1 MKTFRKYNLI
11 IGWALFVI
19 SAVVYLLTMES
30 TTSFWDTGEFITSSY
45 KLEVGHPPGAPF
57 FMILGRFFTLFAS
70 NVENISVSMNV
81 LSALASAFTILF
93 LFWTISHLAVKMLV
107 KTEEEYTSGKIL
119 SIILASSVGALAYA
133 FSDTFWFS
141 AVEAEVYGTSSLFT
155 AFVFWAIL
163 KWENTADEPQANKW
177 IILIAYLMG
186 LSIGVHLLNL
196 LAIPAIVFVVYFRK
210 YEVTRKGIII
220 SILLSIILLGV
231 MMYML
236 IPGIVMVGSWLEL
249 ICVNSFGMP
258 YHSGLI
264 LYSILLFSGIALAIY
279 FTYKK
284 KMVIW
289 NTLVTVFAVIA
300 IGYASYGV
308 IIIRSNANTPL
319 DESNP
324 DTAFSLLRY
333 LNREQYGDTP
343 LFYGTY
349 FNAPAIELIDG
360 KPVYYK
366 EDGKY
371 IKVTP
376 PDYKFHDDFKGF
388 MPRMWSDQPHHV
400 EKYLYWAKMQKSEL
414 YEVVRDQNGS
424 PVRGSDGQYQFD
436 TSQPLEKPTFVQNM
450 RFLVRY
456 QIGFM
461 YMRYFMWNFAGRQND
476 IQGNGELN
484 NGNWISGINFI
495 DNARLG
501 PQDKLP
507 DNLKNN
513 RGMNKYYLLPLILG
527 IFGMIFQYK
536 RENQDFWVVV
546 LLFLFT
552 GLAIV
557 AYLNQYPHQP
567 RERDYAYAGSFYA
580 FAIWIG
586 LGVLGIINTI
596 SKEYKSV
603 MAITGVG
610 ILSLVFV
617 PGLMAAE
624 NWDDHDRSGRYTA
637 RDFAYNY
644 LNSCEENAIIFTN
657 GDNDTFPLWY
667 IQEVEDVRTDVRV
680 INLSYF
686 TADWYIGQMST
697 RMYDSEPV
705 KFSFNE
711 REYRNSVRDYIQF
724 ADNTLMLLDEK
735 YGANKVYFEKEY
747 ADLYS
752 RFLTLAG
759 KSKLPELAP
768 KDYEE
773 LQKGHEL
780 ISFSSFASAIGK
792 VSRQSE
798 QLGFNTM
805 ELESLINS
813 VESFAKRI
821 DVAHMPLND
830 ALKFLV
836 SNNPRFKDG
845 RYFFPGRKF
854 VIEVDTAAVIAQG
867 FLTPEQKESIVTE
880 MRFELDG
887 MRGLPKNSLMI
898 LDLINEVSKDNWDRP
913 VYFAITASKEN
924 FLDLEPYLHR
934 EGLGY
939 RLLPATG
946 ANDDLFAGSVSTDKM
961 YDNVM
966 NKFRW
971 GNIEDPHVYLDEN
984 NLRMLT
990 NFRYTF
996 ASLANALVDDGK
1008 KDSALAVVDR
1018 CMELMPMER
1027 VGYNASI
1034 MPLIQIYYS
1043 LGEIEK
1049 ANEISLDFAKMM
1061 DSELY
1066 YYEDLMADKPEKFS
1080 LSYNDYR
1087 FASRNLMSLFSISNS
1102 FGQNDLSQQIME
1114 MLAAHDRSANS
1125 MFPMQ

>member
-1 MKTFRKYNLI
+1 MKTFRRYNLI

-30 TTSFWDTGEFITSSY
+30 TTSFWDSGEFITSSY

-57 FMILGRFFTLFAS
+57 FMILGRFFTLFAT
-70 NVENISVSMNV
+70 NVENVSVSMNV
-81 LSALASAFTILF
+81 LSALTSAFTIMF
-93 LFWTISHLAVKMLV
+93 LYWTISHLGRKMLV
-107 KTEEEYTSGKIL
+107 SNEEDYTKGKIL
-119 SIILASSVGALAYA
+119 SVIIASAVGALAYA

-141 AVEAEVYGTSSLFT
+141 AVETEVYGTSSLFT

-210 YEVTRKGIII
+210 YEVTRRGIIL
-220 SILLSIILLGV
+220 SLLLSVVILGV
-231 MMYML
+231 LMYML
-236 IPGIVMVGSWLEL
+236 IPGIVMIGSWMEL
-249 ICVNSFGMP
+249 LFVNSFGMA

-264 LYSILLFSGIALAIY
+264 VYSILLFGGLALAIY
-279 FTYKK
+279 YTYKK
-284 KMVIW
+284 KLIIW
-289 NTLVTVFAVIA
+289 NTLVTIFAVIA

-343 LFYGTY
+343 LFYGNY
-349 FNAPAIELIDG
+349 FNAPAIELIKG
-360 KPVYYK
+360 KPIYYK

-371 IKVTP
+371 TKVETN
-376 PDYKFHDDFKGF
+376 DYKFHDDFRGL
-388 MPRMWSDQPHHV
+388 MPRMWSDQAHHV
-400 EKYLYWAKMQKSEL
+400 DKYLYWAKMQRSDL
-414 YEVVRDQNGS
+414 YEVVRDENGG

-436 TSQPLEKPTFVQNM
+436 LGNPLEKPTFTQNI

-461 YMRYFMWNFAGRQND
+461 YMRYFMWNFAGKQND
-476 IQGNGELN
+476 IQGHGGLTH
-484 NGNWISGINFI
+484 GNWISGINFI
-495 DNARLG
+495 DEARLG
-501 PQDKLP
+501 PQDNLP
-507 DNLKNN
+507 DHMKNN
-513 RGMNKYYLLPLILG
+513 KARNRYFLLPLLLG
-527 IFGMIFQYK
+527 IFGMVFQFK
-536 RENQDFWVVV
+536 KQNKDFWVVG

-586 LGVLGIINTI
+586 LGVLGLINALT
-596 SKEYKSV
+596 KEYKSRI
-603 MAITGVG
+603 AIVGVG
-610 ILSLVFV
+610 VLSFIAV

-644 LNSCEENAIIFTN
+644 LNSCDQNAVIFTN

-667 IQEVEDVRTDVRV
+667 IQEVEGIRTDIRV

-686 TADWYIGQMST
+686 TADWYIGQMAT
-697 RMYDSEPV
+697 RMYDSDPV
-705 KFSFNE
+705 VFGFSE
-711 REYRNSVRDYIQF
+711 REYRNGTRDYIQF
-724 ADNTLMLLDEK
+724 ADNTLLLLDEK
-735 YGANKVYFEKEY
+735 YRANKRFFENEY
-747 ADLYS
+747 AELYS
-752 RFLTLAG
+752 RFLTLAA

-768 KDYEE
+768 KDYSE
-773 LQKGHEL
+773 LKKGHEA
-780 ISFSSFASAIGK
+780 ISFQNFANAIGK
-792 VSRQSE
+792 VSRQSDE
-798 QLGFNTM
+798 LGFNSA
-805 ELESLINS
+805 EVESLIND

-821 DVAHMPLND
+821 DPAHMPLD
-830 ALKFLV
+830 AALNFLV
-836 SNNPRFKDG
+836 SNNPGFKDG

-854 VIEVDTAAVIAQG
+854 VIEVDTAAVKAQG
-867 FLTPEQKESIVTE
+867 FMTPEQEASIVTE
-880 MRFELDG
+880 MKFELTG
-887 MRGLPKNSLMI
+887 RRGLPKNSLMI
-898 LDLINEVSKDNWDRP
+898 LDLINNVNKGDWARP

-939 RLLPATG
+939 RLMPATG
-946 ANDDLFAGSVSTDKM
+946 TNNDLFAGSVSTDIM
-961 YDNVM
+961 YENVM

-971 GNIEDPHVYLDEN
+971 GNIEDPDVYLDEN

-996 ASLANALVDDGK
+996 STLANALLEEGR
-1008 KDSALAVVDR
+1008 KDSALAVADR

-1027 VGYNASI
+1027 VGYNAAI

-1043 LGEIEK
+1043 LGEFEK
-1049 ANEISLDFAKMM
+1049 ANSISLEFGKMM
-1061 DSELY
+1061 EAELY
-1066 YYEDLMADKPEKFS
+1066 YYEDLMNDKPTEFS
-1080 LSYNDYR
+1080 LSANDYR

-1102 FGQNDLSQQIME
+1102 FNQVELSQQLME
-1114 MLAAHDRSANS
+1114 MMSNHDRNTNS
-1125 MFPMQ
+1125 SFFQ